1 MKTNFMV
8 SCAMAAVLS
17 GSAGAAFAA
26 DAAADTAAAP
36 VSGIQEVVVTAQR
49 RSESV
54 QKVPMTV
61 QAFSTNTI
69 AQLNLSTLTDLLK
82 YTPNVTYGSNGP
94 GQGSIFMRG
103 LSAGQAGSQ
112 SSATVGNF
120 PNVAVY
126 LDDQSMQFPGRNVD
140 IYLADMQRV
149 EVLEGPQGT
158 LFGGGAEAGA
168 IRYITNKPNL
178 AAEHGSVEASY
189 GFTSHGA
196 DNSSVT
202 AVVNLPL
209 VKDKLAVRAVIWS
222 DRQGGYIDNVPSTF
236 TRSNQDNNSYFGIKP
251 TGGLCPNGKPA
262 GQPGF
267 CTLPGTNQA
276 NNFAIASK
284 DFNPVTN
291 QGARVSALYQVNPDW
306 DVLISQSLQSL
317 DAEGLATQYPV
328 GSDFQTLKP
337 LQVTAFS
344 PTYDRD
350 KFYNTAWTVNGKAGD
365 LRLIYTG
372 AWTDRRLEQ
381 QNDYTNYSR
390 TLYGQYYECT
400 GGTSGLLGSGPI
412 RCYSPVTNWHDKV
425 RNTHL
430 SNEFR
435 VSTPDTWRLR
445 AIGGLY
451 QEQFRI
457 YDVMDFNYKTVPSCH
472 QGANLADALAGG
484 APCFGSAATVPGTTA
499 NEPGVRGD
507 MSGFGEDVQRGYN
520 QYAAF
525 GNVDFDLIPNVLTL
539 TAGTRYF
546 RYDEDEKG
554 SLWHTNGSC
563 LNTLVCGPHTN
574 IDAEKLAVSYS
585 GFKSKFGVQ
594 YHPTETSML
603 YFLYSEGFRPG
614 GFSRSSRDV
623 APDLNK
629 INQFKTPIGYAPD
642 TLTNYEVGA
651 KTQLFDRRLQLNVSA
666 YYMKWQN
673 AQIALYQP
681 CCLGNTTFLV
691 NGPDYTIKGI
701 EAQFVG
707 RVFQGFTVQG
717 SLTYNDNSQANS
729 PCLTANEPAA
739 PNKGQCVT
747 EIKGKPFANPFG
759 VAGGVSAF
767 SPKVQANIR
776 GRYDWSVADYNAF
789 ATLGATYTGEMFTQ
803 PANYTPGTTPSEIPV
818 PDTTYLRYQL
828 PAYATADGSIGFS
841 RNFWTFQVYGQ
852 NLFDSRAITYASSAQ
867 FIKMEVPLRPRV
879 VGMKFTASF

>member
-17 GSAGAAFAA
+17 GCAGAAFAA

-49 RSESV
+49 RTESV

-178 AAEHGSVEASY
+178 TAEHGSVDASY
-189 GFTSHGA
+189 GFTAHGA
-196 DNSSVT
+196 DNSSIT
-202 AVVNLPL
+202 AVLNMPL
-209 VKDKLAVRAVIWS
+209 VKDKFAVRAVVWS

-262 GQPGF
+262 GQTGF

-306 DVLISQSLQSL
+306 DVLISQSLQNL

-328 GSDFQTLKP
+328 GSDFQTLQP

-472 QGANLADALAGG
+472 QGTNLADALAGG

-499 NEPGVRGD
+499 
-507 MSGFGEDVQRGYN
+507 
-520 QYAAF
+520 
-525 GNVDFDLIPNVLTL
+525 
-539 TAGTRYF
+539 
-546 RYDEDEKG
+546 
-554 SLWHTNGSC
+554 
-563 LNTLVCGPHTN
+563 
-574 IDAEKLAVSYS
+574 
-585 GFKSKFGVQ
+585 
-594 YHPTETSML
+594 
-603 YFLYSEGFRPG
+603 
-614 GFSRSSRDV
+614 
-623 APDLNK
+623 
-629 INQFKTPIGYAPD
+629 
-642 TLTNYEVGA
+642 
-651 KTQLFDRRLQLNVSA
+651 
-666 YYMKWQN
+666 
-673 AQIALYQP
+673 
-681 CCLGNTTFLV
+681 
-691 NGPDYTIKGI
+691 
-701 EAQFVG
+701 
-707 RVFQGFTVQG
+707 
-717 SLTYNDNSQANS
+717 
-729 PCLTANEPAA
+729 
-739 PNKGQCVT
+739 
-747 EIKGKPFANPFG
+747 
-759 VAGGVSAF
+759 
-767 SPKVQANIR
+767 
-776 GRYDWSVADYNAF
+776 
-789 ATLGATYTGEMFTQ
+789 
-803 PANYTPGTTPSEIPV
+803 
-818 PDTTYLRYQL
+818 
-828 PAYATADGSIGFS
+828 ATAS
-841 RNFWTFQVYGQ
+841 TPP
-852 NLFDSRAITYASSAQ
+852 SA
-867 FIKMEVPLRPRV
+867 
-879 VGMKFTASF
+879 TSTST